1 MMENTWT
8 QRGLG
13 GNYNEG
19 AFQRKSADSDCYSAA
34 ESPNM
39 AVTSAPSAMSP
50 RAQCAGSARR
60 SQLSTVARLSSNAR
74 ARYAE
79 DVSRWDGDEFG
90 RFRFGV
96 TRDASGM
103 FPERDAHMS
112 VCECPH
118 SQVTLRISIL
128 IVIII

>member
-1 MMENTWT
+1 
-8 QRGLG
+8 
-13 GNYNEG
+13 
-19 AFQRKSADSDCYSAA
+19 
-34 ESPNM
+34 M

-79 DVSRWDGDEFG
+79 DVSHEFG
-90 RFRFGV
+90 GFRFGV